1 MICPGCEIW
10 AENKELG
17 MEISQLEA
25 ELARRDERIFQLEV
39 ENGKLKRRL
48 ALYESAKAPLPQ
60 TRRRVLLKPSSG
72 ERFTGRP
79 RGYPGTTRPTPK
91 PDTVVAPEWNE
102 CEVCGA
108 PLPPP
113 EDVDHSVIEDV
124 SNPAPRTVT
133 DFLIFRSR
141 CVCCG
146 AYNVAKHPDCPP
158 AGRFGKNVYIQATL
172 HKFEERLPLE
182 KISSAFERLGLKIS
196 APTVLELL
204 WRKSNW
210 LRPEYEKVL
219 TAIRASQVVYMD
231 QTGIGVDGANF
242 WIWAFVTDSETLFA
256 IRGTKSRKVLDEIL
270 KKNWQGTLV
279 CDGLRSHHSFAKDNP
294 GVKIQRCWAHLLNE
308 SKKMGEKYA
317 EARALDEGLHRIFDR
332 LKKALQKEPPPE
344 GRTRLARNAKR
355 AMRRLINKR
364 YKKVKVRKFVEKI
377 RKGYPYWFTFVIVP
391 GIEPTNNVAERALR
405 ELVVQRKIIGTL
417 RNEKGMRIFETL
429 PTLLETWKQRGLSL
443 PETLSAALIRSWK
456 SKSGKK
462 LIDRSKSKL
471 NIYVDSPLC
480 STFRIL
486 FYLPPFI
493 SLGRYCRYL
502 FAVFAAL

>member
-1 MICPGCEIW
+1 MICAGCEIW
-10 AENKELG
+10 EEYQKLRA
-17 MEISQLEA
+17 EA
-25 ELARRDERIFQLEV
+25 EQLRKEKAELEI

-48 ALYESAKAPLPQ
+48 ALYESVKAPSP
-60 TRRRVLLKPSSG
+60 RMKHRVPLKPSSG
-72 ERFTGRP
+72 RRFTGRP
-79 RGYPGTTRPTPK
+79 RGYPGTTRPTPR
-91 PDTVVAPEWNE
+91 PDIVVAPGWDE

-133 DFLIFRSR
+133 DYLIFRGK

-146 AYNVAKHPDCPP
+146 AHNIAKHPDCPP

-182 KISSAFERLGLKIS
+182 KISSAFERLGLEIS

-210 LRPEYEKVL
+210 LRPEYEQVL
-219 TAIRASQVVYMD
+219 AALRASRVVYMD

-256 IRGTKSRKVLDEIL
+256 IRGTKSRKILDEIL
-270 KKNWQGTLV
+270 KNWQGTLV

-294 GVKIQRCWAHLLNE
+294 SVKIQRCWAHLLNE

-317 EARALDEGLHRIFDR
+317 EARTLDEGLHGIFDR
-332 LKKALQKEPPPE
+332 LKKALQKKPPPE

-364 YKKVKVRKFVEKI
+364 YKRVKVRKFVEKI
-377 RKGYPYWFTFVIVP
+377 RKGYPYWFTFVTVP
-391 GIEPTNNVAERALR
+391 SVEPTNNAAERALR
-405 ELVVQRKIIGTL
+405 ELVVQRKIMGTL
-417 RNEKGMRIFETL
+417 RNEKGVRIFETL
-429 PTLLETWKQRGLSL
+429 PTLLETWKQRGLNL
-443 PETLSAALIRSWK
+443 PETLSAALIRSWN
-456 SKSGKK
+456 SKSERKINRPIK
-462 LIDRSKSKL
+462 
-471 NIYVDSPLC
+471 VE
-480 STFRIL
+480 
-486 FYLPPFI
+486 
-493 SLGRYCRYL
+493 
-502 FAVFAAL
+502 A